1 MVFKITRTG
10 VESNAV
16 AMILLLVTIP
26 ITGET
31 ILLRAILEARRRA
44 NRMATLIPHISEH
57 PARGRGS

>member
-1 MVFKITRTG
+1 MVFKITIIG

-16 AMILLLVTIP
+16 AMILLLVRMP

-31 ILLRAILEARRRA
+31 ILLRVILEARRRA